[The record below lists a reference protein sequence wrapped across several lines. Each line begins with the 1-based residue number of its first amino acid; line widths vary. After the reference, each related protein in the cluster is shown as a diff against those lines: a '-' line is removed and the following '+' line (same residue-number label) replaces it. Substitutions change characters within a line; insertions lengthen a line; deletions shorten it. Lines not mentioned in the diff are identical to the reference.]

1 MSAPS
6 CYSSPAVTLFAKK
19 TAKSPCQPSASTRR
33 RSEENRG
40 SVIAANRPAGVPARR
55 TSILSPAPPRKG
67 RAPCI
72 PLRRGLHAASC
83 NLPAPLSRCLPEEN
97 SKQPAKALPPSITAI
112 YPVCHAACKKTASAP
127 PARTKAR
134 KARRLGINYTPSCR
148 HLSAQPPCLQK
159 SSKAGVPPLLPEG
172 NRFADK
178 NHPPWDGLKI
188 CQFAFLHKGRSLP
201 RSTLCSSLPPLHKKF
216 AWHGEALVP
225 PGNG

>member
-112 YPVCHAACKKTASAP
+112 YPVCHAACKKKQAP
-127 PARTKAR
+127 RQPERKHAKQAGWAETSFGKA
-134 KARRLGINYTPSCR
+134 PSIR
-148 HLSAQPPCLQK
+148 FGPT
-159 SSKAGVPPLLPEG
+159 PLLAEE
-172 NRFADK
+172 
-178 NHPPWDGLKI
+178 
-188 CQFAFLHKGRSLP
+188 QQGRSTAP
-201 RSTLCSSLPPLHKKF
+201 
-216 AWHGEALVP
+216 AA
-225 PGNG
+225 